1 MLVIVFFFEHKTA
14 YEMRISDGS
23 SDVCSSDLVEVTGS
37 YRSSGGPF
45 PVTTADVDG
54 DGTVDVVMAASTG
67 QVRVYN
73 GVGDGTIEATPT
85 LLPITGVT
93 SQIVASDLDGDGD
106 EDLVTAQY
114 AAHTVPIVENLAAQ
128 IGRASCR
135 ERVGQY
141 VSFSVLSEDLNTKK
155 N

>member
-1 MLVIVFFFEHKTA
+1 
-14 YEMRISDGS
+14 
-23 SDVCSSDLVEVTGS
+23 
-37 YRSSGGPF
+37 
-45 PVTTADVDG
+45 
-54 DGTVDVVMAASTG
+54 MAASTG

-114 AAHTVPIVENLAAQ
+114 AAHTVTIVENLGARTFDLAEQITVGSYPTTMPVADLAANHGHDAR
-128 IGRASCR
+128 IAPEPPTRGRPPSDDPPHD
-135 ERVGQY
+135 G
-141 VSFSVLSEDLNTKK
+141 
-155 N
+155 